1 MAILFL
7 IFTVAIA
14 LMGFGM
20 RKAALIIVLINLL
33 LCLAMFWHHVT
44 DVLKIML

>member
-7 IFTVAIA
+7 IFAVAIF
-14 LMGFGM
+14 LMGLGL
-20 RKAALIIVLINLL
+20 RKAALIVALINLL

-44 DVLKIML
+44 THVNILL